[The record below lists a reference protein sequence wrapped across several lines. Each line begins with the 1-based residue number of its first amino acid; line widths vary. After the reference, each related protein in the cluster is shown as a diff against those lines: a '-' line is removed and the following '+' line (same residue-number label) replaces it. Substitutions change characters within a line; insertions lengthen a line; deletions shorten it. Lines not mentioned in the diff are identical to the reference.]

1 LDLVVETRLV
11 LNTVMGRDQDQV
23 TRATIT
29 VGLDL
34 GMVLDLGQAK
44 VQGKDQVMDMDS
56 TTEMGLDLGQGM
68 VLDLAKDQDVIM
80 AKFYEFTFY
89 SPRIFS

>member
-56 TTEMGLDLGQGM
+56 D
-68 VLDLAKDQDVIM
+68 
-80 AKFYEFTFY
+80 
-89 SPRIFS
+89 

>member
-1 LDLVVETRLV
+1 METRLV

-68 VLDLAKDQDVIM
+68 VLDLAMVMNEIKLKNFNI
-80 AKFYEFTFY
+80 
-89 SPRIFS
+89 

>member
-1 LDLVVETRLV
+1 MGTRLV

-34 GMVLDLGQAK
+34 GMVLDLGQ
-44 VQGKDQVMDMDS
+44 
-56 TTEMGLDLGQGM
+56 GM

-89 SPRIFS
+89 SSRILS